1 MRRGVPMHEDKVM
14 NYDERIVRRI
24 RLALCDSIPVQRATH
39 DQLLSAYACWCI
51 EGSFD
56 WDYFPRLL
64 NTTTRHLVWE
74 RLGYTDARRV
84 A

>member
-1 MRRGVPMHEDKVM
+1 
-14 NYDERIVRRI
+14 
-24 RLALCDSIPVQRATH
+24 VQRATH

-64 NTTTRHLVWE
+64 NTTTRMLVWQ
-74 RLGYTDARRV
+74 RLGYTDVRRV